1 MVPEP
6 GVQWSAG
13 VFGAGDA
20 HELVVDLA
28 TGMTLSLTNLVDG
41 SALQHHEVVDFEV
54 DADIPR
60 ELTGAPANAEM
71 VAATRRFEAPQDVAS
86 AAGFPLLAPT
96 WLPDN
101 YAFQTGSAREDDGV
115 LHASL
120 IFSRDRHEFVTLFQQ
135 PESQSVGDEVYEW
148 HAVERGPRTVFVT
161 DLGDEPGERIAHTTL
176 GGTMAVIYAS
186 LPAPELLELAFSL
199 EVVSA

>member
-1 MVPEP
+1 
-6 GVQWSAG
+6 
-13 VFGAGDA
+13 
-20 HELVVDLA
+20 
-28 TGMTLSLTNLVDG
+28 
-41 SALQHHEVVDFEV
+41 
-54 DADIPR
+54 
-60 ELTGAPANAEM
+60 M
-71 VAATRRFEAPQDVAS
+71 VAATRKFEAPQDVAS

-96 WLPDN
+96 LLPEN
-101 YAFQTGSAREDDGV
+101 YTFQTGSARREHDGP
-115 LHASL
+115 HASL

-186 LPAPELLELAFSL
+186 LPAPDLLELAFSL
-199 EVVSA
+199 EVMHA